1 MYVALRSIVRR
12 LADLRLPHGHACG
25 LCNHCDYNFTDKCFE
40 TVYTKTIR
48 LRKSS
53 VEDAR
58 SGMVSRIGELG
69 NVPIGAFLEVVLL
82 RVFSAPQ
89 TVLAF
94 SDLF

>member
-1 MYVALRSIVRR
+1 M
-12 LADLRLPHGHACG
+12 
-25 LCNHCDYNFTDKCFE
+25 
-40 TVYTKTIR
+40 
-48 LRKSS
+48 
-53 VEDAR
+53 EDAR
-58 SGMVSRIGELG
+58 SGMVSRIGESW